1 MSMDNYL
8 GKDTPKL
15 GFGLMRLPT
24 LPGGTDKDIDIEL
37 VKKMV
42 DLYLERGYTYFDT
55 AFMYHG
61 GMSEE
66 ALRQAVV
73 ERYPRERYT
82 VTDKMPLWDIK
93 GKQDYENIFQTQLK
107 RTGLSYFDYYFLH
120 GIGEGS
126 LETLDKTGG
135 WDYMKELKERGLVKH
150 IGFSFHS
157 PAACLEKI
165 LDAHPEVELVQ
176 LQINYVDWES
186 ESVQSRLCYEACQKH
201 NVPITIMEPIR
212 GGSLAAMHPDAAK
225 IISDYSP
232 DKSPAYWALRFCASL
247 NGLIACLSGMSN
259 LEQVDENTRVMK
271 DMEPLT
277 EAYRAMLGEVV
288 KKLES
293 LPTIP
298 CTGCK
303 YCITNCPKEI
313 PTPAIINMLNE
324 YTKYQNLRGSK
335 RSYGM
340 MTGRGGGKASD
351 CIGCKSCEDHCPQ
364 HLPITELLKKAAD
377 LFEG

>member
-1 MSMDNYL
+1 MSMENYL

-24 LPGGTDKDIDIEL
+24 LPGGTDRDIDIEL

-42 DLYLERGYTYFDT
+42 DVFMERGYTYFDT

-73 ERYPRERYT
+73 ERYPRDRFT

-93 GKQDYENIFQTQLK
+93 GWDDYENIFQTQLK
-107 RTGLSYFDYYFLH
+107 RTGLEYFDYYFLH
-120 GIGEGS
+120 GIGDGK
-126 LETLDKTGG
+126 LELLDETGG
-135 WDYMKELKERGLVKH
+135 WDYLKKLKERGLAKH

-157 PAACLEKI
+157 PAATLEKI
-165 LDAHPEVELVQ
+165 LDSHPEVELVQ
-176 LQINYVDWES
+176 LQLNYVDWES

-212 GGSLAAMHPDAAK
+212 GGSLAAMHPDVMK

-232 DKSPAYWALRFCASL
+232 DKSAAYWALRFCASL

-259 LEQVDENTRVMK
+259 LEQVEENTRVMK
-271 DMEPLT
+271 DMEPLS
-277 EAYRAMLGEVV
+277 EADRAMLDAVV

-293 LPTIP
+293 LPLIP

-313 PTPAIINMLNE
+313 PTPGIISMLNE
-324 YTKYQNLRGSK
+324 YTKYQNLRGAK
-335 RSYGM
+335 FSYGM
-340 MTGRGGGKASD
+340 MTRGGGKASD

-364 HLPITELLKKAAD
+364 HLPITDLLKKAAD
-377 LFEG
+377 LLEG

>member
-1 MSMDNYL
+1 MSMQNYL

-24 LPGGTDKDIDIEL
+24 LPGGTDRDIDIEL

-42 DLYLERGYTYFDT
+42 DLFLERGYTYFDT

-73 ERYPRERYT
+73 ERYPRDRYT

-93 GKQDYENIFQTQLK
+93 GREDYENIFQTQLK
-107 RTGLSYFDYYFLH
+107 RTGLEYFDYYFLH

-157 PAACLEKI
+157 PAACLDKI
-165 LDAHPEVELVQ
+165 LAAHPEVELVQ
-176 LQINYVDWES
+176 LQLNYVDWES
-186 ESVQSRLCYEACQKH
+186 ESVQSRLCYETCQKY

-212 GGSLAAMHPDAAK
+212 GGSLAAMHPDAQK
-225 IISDYSP
+225 ILKDYAP
-232 DKSPAYWALRFCASL
+232 DKTPAYWALRFCASL
-247 NGLIACLSGMSN
+247 NGLIACLSGMST
-259 LEQVDENTRVMK
+259 LEQVEENTRVMK
-271 DMEPLT
+271 DMEPLS
-277 EAYRAMLGEVV
+277 EADRAVLDQVV
-288 KKLES
+288 KKLDS

-303 YCITNCPKEI
+303 YCTTNCPKEI
-313 PTPAIINMLNE
+313 PTPGIIHQLNE
-324 YTKYQNLRGSK
+324 YTKYQNLTGAK

-340 MTGRGGGKASD
+340 MTGRGGKASD
-351 CIGCKSCEDHCPQ
+351 CVGCKSCEEHCPQ

>member
-1 MSMDNYL
+1 MSMQNYL

-24 LPGGTDKDIDIEL
+24 LPGGTDRDIDIEL

-42 DLYLERGYTYFDT
+42 DLFLERGYTYFDT

-73 ERYPRERYT
+73 ERYPRDRYT

-93 GKQDYENIFQTQLK
+93 GREDYENIFQTQLK
-107 RTGLSYFDYYFLH
+107 RTGLEYFDYYFLH

-157 PAACLEKI
+157 PAACLDKI
-165 LDAHPEVELVQ
+165 LAAHPEVELVQ
-176 LQINYVDWES
+176 LQLNYVDWES
-186 ESVQSRLCYEACQKH
+186 ESVQSRLCYETCQKY

-212 GGSLAAMHPDAAK
+212 GGSLAAMHPDAQK
-225 IISDYSP
+225 ILKDYAP
-232 DKSPAYWALRFCASL
+232 DKTPAYWALRFCASL
-247 NGLIACLSGMSN
+247 NRLIACLSGMST
-259 LEQVDENTRVMK
+259 LEQVEENTRVMK
-271 DMEPLT
+271 DMEPLS
-277 EAYRAMLGEVV
+277 EADRAVLDQVV
-288 KKLES
+288 KKLDS

-303 YCITNCPKEI
+303 YCTTNCPKEI
-313 PTPAIINMLNE
+313 PTPGIIHQLNE
-324 YTKYQNLRGSK
+324 YTKYQNLTGAK

-340 MTGRGGGKASD
+340 MTGRGGKASD
-351 CIGCKSCEDHCPQ
+351 CVGCKSCEEHCPQ